1 MMINKRLCTLTPDLV
16 TEDLLKKNCEIFNAN
31 FQKSMNGK
39 EVRIF
44 PSRVKKYLID
54 SKMFCVYIGDLLVGY
69 MIVEEI
75 NKKMIWVKQIV
86 VSKEYRNI
94 GIATSLMKKLIDYD
108 YIGVI
113 TNNPIIVKI
122 LKKLKYKVIQKE
134 EAYSSLSENLSFKR
148 IIDLYSIEK
157 ITQRDKSYLALTNL
171 TNTQKIVGNIDCS
184 PLVSINEGYEWI
196 TLFEK

>member
-1 MMINKRLCTLTPDLV
+1 
-16 TEDLLKKNCEIFNAN
+16 
-31 FQKSMNGK
+31 
-39 EVRIF
+39 
-44 PSRVKKYLID
+44 
-54 SKMFCVYIGDLLVGY
+54 
-69 MIVEEI
+69 
-75 NKKMIWVKQIV
+75 MIWVKQIV